1 MFLEGLHGLSALRR
15 PRVATLLEVNPRGEA
30 QTRTATAATIAAA
43 AAAATAAAATEG
55 AKATEAHTNRSRQA
69 KLF

>member
-15 PRVATLLEVNPRGEA
+15 PRAATLLEVNPRGGA
-30 QTRTATAATIAAA
+30 QTTTATADTIAAA
-43 AAAATAAAATEG
+43 AAAATEG

>member
-15 PRVATLLEVNPRGEA
+15 SRIATLLEVNPRGEA
-30 QTRTATAATIAAA
+30 QTRTATAATTAAA
-43 AAAATAAAATEG
+43 AAAAAAATEG

>member
-1 MFLEGLHGLSALRR
+1 MFLESLHGLSALRR
-15 PRVATLLEVNPRGEA
+15 PRVAMLLGFNPRGEA
-30 QTRTATAATIAAA
+30 QTTTAETIA
-43 AAAATAAAATEG
+43 AAAATEG

>member
-43 AAAATAAAATEG
+43 AAAAAATEG

>member
-43 AAAATAAAATEG
+43 AAAAAAAATEG

>member
-15 PRVATLLEVNPRGEA
+15 PRAATLLEVNPRGGA
-30 QTRTATAATIAAA
+30 QTTTATADTIA
-43 AAAATAAAATEG
+43 AAAATEG
-55 AKATEAHTNRSRQA
+55 AKATEAHTNRSDQA

>member
-43 AAAATAAAATEG
+43 AAAAAAATEG